1 MFRKDY
7 VLIANVIKQ
16 TPEVKENANFIK
28 ILCIELKKNNPQ
40 FETEK
45 FINFLNEPSVWLNDT
60 VCSDC
65 EYPISE
71 HCSECG
77 SCSYA
82 YDGYCNNENKCEKA
96 S

>member
-1 MFRKDY
+1 MFTKDY

-16 TPEVKENANFIK
+16 TPEVKENVNFIK
-28 ILCIELKKNNPQ
+28 ILCIELKKNNPR

-45 FINFLNEPSVWLNDT
+45 FINFLNKAPGWLNDT

-65 EYPISE
+65 EYLINE
-71 HCSECG
+71 HCPECG